1 MSVFSV
7 IYILLAAA
15 LLLVVMRS
23 RLDLVTVCAV
33 CFIVYSIYCIP
44 GIGISGQYRPR
55 LSETLYRMIYIQ
67 LVLIMV
73 FSIFADRVERK
84 QRKTVHPS
92 MGRTEDS
99 RIAEKR
105 IETTFL
111 LYTVIIT
118 AFALVNILSV
128 GLSTFASGKE
138 NVWGKTNV
146 LYIVSLYGTYPA
158 FAYGIHK
165 RKKLIWIPC
174 LMVELSI
181 FFAGSRAF
189 LATMII
195 MVLCEFGSK
204 LWKQRRTNAI
214 IYAAGAGAIVF
225 LLVYRMVDAQIM
237 SGDISGALQTL
248 SNPAVWKKALEFNEP
263 RVIIANYDYVLT
275 KQFRLPM
282 GDVVYRFVDF
292 VPGLTRLIP
301 IQLQF
306 PEYFSDWLVA
316 EVHPSAGVGGTIW
329 GESYAMMGSVGIP
342 LFTILW
348 LLFVKAC
355 SRHLDY
361 PKPESYFV
369 VSLGT
374 YLAWYINRLDFNR
387 VGQACKVTLFCFLI
401 WAAIYVV
408 LAGKLRIGKYVLGPK
423 KAFWKRDASEY
434 ETGSS
439 GIATPEGMTGAFS
452 QFDR

>member
-1 MSVFSV
+1 MSVFSM

-23 RLDLVTVCAV
+23 RLDLITVCAV

-44 GIGISGQYRPR
+44 GIGVSGQYRPR
-55 LSETLYRMIYIQ
+55 LSETLYKMVYIQ
-67 LVLIMV
+67 LFMIMV
-73 FSIFADRVERK
+73 FSFCVDRIERK
-84 QRKTVHPS
+84 RRKTIHPAQ
-92 MGRTEDS
+92 GRAEDLCIADKRTET
-99 RIAEKR
+99 A
-105 IETTFL
+105 FL
-111 LYTVIIT
+111 LYTAIIVI
-118 AFALVNILSV
+118 FALVNILSV
-128 GLSTFASGKE
+128 GLATFASGKK

-174 LMVELSI
+174 LLVELSI

-214 IYAAGAGAIVF
+214 IYVAGAGAIVF
-225 LLVYRMVDAQIM
+225 LLVYRMVDTQIM
-237 SGDISGALQTL
+237 SGDISGTLQTL
-248 SNPAVWKKALEFNEP
+248 SNPSVWKKALEFNEP

-275 KQFRLPM
+275 KKFRLPI
-282 GDVVYRFVDF
+282 GDVIYRFIDF

-301 IQLQF
+301 IQLRF
-306 PEYFSDWLVA
+306 PEYFSDWLVM
-316 EVHPSAGVGGTIW
+316 EVNSSAGVGGTIW
-329 GESYAMMGSVGIP
+329 GESYAMMGPVGIP

-348 LLFVKAC
+348 LMFIKAC

-361 PKPESYFV
+361 PKPESYFA

-387 VGQACKVTLFCFLI
+387 VGQACKVMLFCFLI
-401 WAAIYVV
+401 WAVIYVA
-408 LAGKLRIGKYVLGPK
+408 LAGKLCIDKYVLGLK
-423 KAFWKRDASEY
+423 KAFWKQSASEG
-434 ETGSS
+434 EPRGNE
-439 GIATPEGMTGAFS
+439 ILMPEGTMEVLD
-452 QFDR
+452 QVDR